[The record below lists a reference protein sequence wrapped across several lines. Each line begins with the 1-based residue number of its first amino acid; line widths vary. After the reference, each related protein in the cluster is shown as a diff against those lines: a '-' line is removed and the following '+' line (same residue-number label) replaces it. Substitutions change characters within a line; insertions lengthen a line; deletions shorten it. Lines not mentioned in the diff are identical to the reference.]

1 MWCVTFKCLRCCRKA
16 DGTVL
21 KSAAWINDEQRSWV
35 LCYRGH
41 YFFVIFS
48 FVLTG
53 LTLVSAPHLAR
64 SYHHLF
70 ALEAFE
76 EAPRDA
82 SDKEEPQWVVLYSKI
97 LHYPP
102 YCNWYWQCN
111 CSSVDAILEVSSMTF
126 QDLLRMYGTNRWQA
140 RKLNRLCG
148 WNYSLRWGLAQ

>member
-35 LCYRGH
+35 LCYHGH

-82 SDKEEPQWVVLYSKI
+82 SDKEEPQTCFACMVPIVDKHVYHCTKCKEGFCLECDLFI
-97 LHYPP
+97 HDTLHTCPGCASRP
-102 YCNWYWQCN
+102 
-111 CSSVDAILEVSSMTF
+111 
-126 QDLLRMYGTNRWQA
+126 
-140 RKLNRLCG
+140 
-148 WNYSLRWGLAQ
+148 SLPEAPS